1 MGKLM
6 QEILKRAAY
15 KKRLAELEK
24 QIYLDQAK
32 EVDLLMREG
41 LTYEAALRK
50 VKSMYEKTRSLTDQ
64 SIGNED
70 TKTTNTIIAD
80 KEDLDNGEVY
90 DINTGQTVREL

>member
-1 MGKLM
+1 M

-50 VKSMYEKTRSLTDQ
+50 VKSMYEKNRSLTDQ

-70 TKTTNTIIAD
+70 TKTFNEIISD
-80 KEDLDNGEVY
+80 TEDLDNGEAY
-90 DINTGQTVREL
+90 DINTGQTIREL

>member
-41 LTYEAALRK
+41 LTYETALRK

-70 TKTTNTIIAD
+70 TKTTNTIISET
-80 KEDLDNGEVY
+80 EDLDNGEVY
-90 DINTGQTVREL
+90 DIDTGKTIREL

>member
-6 QEILKRAAY
+6 QEILKRTAY

-24 QIYLDQAK
+24 QIHLDQVK

-50 VKSMYEKTRSLTDQ
+50 VKSMYEKNRSLYFGRL
-64 SIGNED
+64 GNED

-80 KEDLDNGEVY
+80 TEDLDNGEVLT
-90 DINTGQTVREL
+90 N

>member
-1 MGKLM
+1 M

-41 LTYEAALRK
+41 LTYETALRK

-70 TKTTNTIIAD
+70 TKTTNTIIAET
-80 KEDLDNGEVY
+80 EDLDNGEVY
-90 DINTGQTVREL
+90 DINTGQTIREL

>member
-1 MGKLM
+1 M

-50 VKSMYEKTRSLTDQ
+50 VKSMYEKAQSLAAKQ
-64 SIGNED
+64 GKEHN
-70 TKTTNTIIAD
+70 KTFNDIISET
-80 KEDLDNGEVY
+80 EDLDNGEVY
-90 DINTGQTVREL
+90 DKLTGQTIREL

>member
-1 MGKLM
+1 VGKLM

-32 EVDLLMREG
+32 EVDLLMEEEG

-50 VKSMYEKTRSLTDQ
+50 VESMYEKAQSLATKQ
-64 SIGNED
+64 GKEH
-70 TKTTNTIIAD
+70 TKTFNEIISD
-80 KEDLDNGEVY
+80 TEDLDNGEVY
-90 DINTGQTVREL
+90 DINTGQTIREL

>member
-1 MGKLM
+1 M

-50 VKSMYEKTRSLTDQ
+50 VKSMYEKNRSLTDQ
-64 SIGNED
+64 SIGN
-70 TKTTNTIIAD
+70 TNY
-80 KEDLDNGEVY
+80 KGVVGGVLWKN
-90 DINTGQTVREL
+90 

>member
-70 TKTTNTIIAD
+70 TKTTNTIISET
-80 KEDLDNGEVY
+80 EDLDNGEVY
-90 DINTGQTVREL
+90 DIDTGKTIREL

>member
-6 QEILKRAAY
+6 REILKRAAY

-50 VKSMYEKTRSLTDQ
+50 VKSMYEKNRSLTDQ

-90 DINTGQTVREL
+90 DINTGQTIREL

>member
-1 MGKLM
+1 MGELM
-6 QEILKRAAY
+6 QKYLKMEAY
-15 KKRLAELEK
+15 KRRAAELEK

-50 VKSMYEKTRSLTDQ
+50 VESMYEKNRSLTDQ

-70 TKTTNTIIAD
+70 TKTFNTIIAD

-90 DINTGQTVREL
+90 DINTGQTIREL

>member
-50 VKSMYEKTRSLTDQ
+50 VKSMYEKNRSLTDQ

-80 KEDLDNGEVY
+80 KEDLDNGEVF
-90 DINTGQTVREL
+90 DIEIGQTVKEL